1 MTDSPNPTPG
11 LPPVPGPAPDERPT
25 VEPTV
30 PTPSSAQ
37 PDSPAATPLFASATT
52 PSTPATTA
60 GATTPTAP
68 SISDASPPTEPLPP
82 PVWTLPAP
90 ATPSPA
96 LAPVGTSGS
105 ASADASR
112 SIWSDP
118 ATTYSPA
125 PQPTSDWE
133 RTART
138 GTSAGPTPGTWFEQ
152 ASAPVAVAPRERRAS
167 PGLAAIAAVAIGA
180 AVVASGGTFLA
191 IDASG
196 ALDRSVASAP
206 AGQGT
211 TTSSVPTTQSG
222 RFDESSAIIDAA
234 AKAGPSVVQITSTA
248 GVNPND
254 LGSLPQEGI
263 GSGVIFDANGWILT
277 NHHVVAGSD
286 KLVVALQNGKTYP
299 GTIYGVDTLTDLAI
313 VKIDA
318 TGLPVATM
326 GDSDSLK
333 VGQLAIAI
341 GSPLGT
347 YTNTVT
353 SGIVSAMGR
362 SIAVDSGTTLNNLIQ
377 TDTAINPGNSGGP
390 LLDAGGNVIG
400 IDTAVASNAQGIGFA
415 IPINIAKPLLQQA
428 LAGETLVRPWIGI
441 RYQPIDEA
449 LVQSDKLPIDH
460 GALVGAGQDA
470 NGQTTPAVVAGSPA
484 DKAGIKDGDIITSIE
499 GMTIDGQHPLDAVI
513 AQFAP
518 GRTVT
523 VEVYRGGA
531 TVKLQVTL
539 GTRPA
544 GL

>member
-1 MTDSPNPTPG
+1 MTDSPPPTND
-11 LPPVPGPAPDERPT
+11 LPPIPGSAS
-25 VEPTV
+25 EPTASEATAST
-30 PTPSSAQ
+30 PTSA
-37 PDSPAATPLFASATT
+37 PGTT
-52 PSTPATTA
+52 PAVPLT
-60 GATTPTAP
+60 
-68 SISDASPPTEPLPP
+68 SPPTEPLPP
-82 PVWTLPAP
+82 PVWSPAP
-90 ATPSPA
+90 TTEPAVANGPSFATAPTAGAVGGPA
-96 LAPVGTSGS
+96 AAG
-105 ASADASR
+105 A

-118 ATTYSPA
+118 ASSTYSPA
-125 PQPTSDWE
+125 PEPTSDWE

-138 GTSAGPTPGTWFEQ
+138 STSAGPTPGTWFEQ
-152 ASAPVAVAPRERRAS
+152 APMPVAVAPAQRQKRGGGS
-167 PGLAAIAAVAIGA
+167 LAVVAVVAIGA
-180 AVVASGGTFLA
+180 AVIASGGTFLA

-196 ALDRSVASAP
+196 ALDKPVASAGT
-206 AGQGT
+206 GQGSGST
-211 TTSSVPTTQSG
+211 TPTTTQSG

-234 AKAGPSVVQITSTA
+234 AKAGPAVVQITSTA

-263 GSGVIFDANGWILT
+263 GSGVIFDPNGWILT

-318 TGLPVATM
+318 RGLPVATM
-326 GDSDSLK
+326 GDSDALK
-333 VGQLAIAI
+333 VGQLAVAI

-441 RYQPIDEA
+441 RYQPIDAA

-470 NGQTTPAVVAGSPA
+470 SGATTPAVVAGSPA
-484 DKAGIKDGDIITSIE
+484 DKAGIKGGDIVTSIE
-499 GMTIDGQHPLDAVI
+499 GTTIDTSHPLDAVI

-523 VEVYRGGA
+523 VEVFRGGG
-531 TVKLQVTL
+531 TIKLQVTL

-544 GL
+544 NL